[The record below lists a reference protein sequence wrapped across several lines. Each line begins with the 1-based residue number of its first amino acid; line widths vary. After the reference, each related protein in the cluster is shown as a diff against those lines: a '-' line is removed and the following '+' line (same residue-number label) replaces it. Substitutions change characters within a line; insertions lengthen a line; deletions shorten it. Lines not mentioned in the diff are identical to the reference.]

1 MLRLGLILALL
12 AGIGSLV
19 VTFLVTKPKVEELTG
34 NLASTTEQ
42 LNSTQQQLADTT
54 KREKAAAAA
63 AEKAQQEL
71 ATTRTDLETKTREAS
86 VQKSRADKLDTDL
99 NKTVKEK
106 NDAQAQLAQWD
117 ALGVKPEQVTQLR
130 VDLRKTGEERDALK
144 DERELFLRKVAE
156 LSTRL
161 DKYEQPEK
169 KVVLPAGLRG
179 KVKAVGAQQDFVL
192 LDIGADRKVLEGG
205 EMLVRRG
212 DKLVGKVRIVTVE
225 SNRSI
230 ANLLPEWKQGDV
242 LVAEDDDVL
251 Y

>member
-19 VTFLVTKPKVEELTG
+19 VTFLVTKPKVEELTS
-34 NLASTTEQ
+34 NLASTTQQ
-42 LNSTQQQLADTT
+42 LNDTQQQLTETT
-54 KREKAAAAA
+54 KREKAATAA

-71 ATTRTDLETKTREAS
+71 ASTKTELETKTQEAS
-86 VQKSRADKLDTDL
+86 VQRTRADKLDTDL
-99 NKTVKEK
+99 NKTIKEK

-130 VDLRKTGEERDALK
+130 VDLRKTGEERDALR
-144 DERELFLRKVAE
+144 DEKELFLRKVAQ
-156 LSTRL
+156 LQTRL

-169 KVVLPAGLRG
+169 KVELPAGLKG
-179 KVKAVGAQQDFVL
+179 NVLAVGPQQDFVL
-192 LDIGADRKVLEGG
+192 LDIGANNGVLERG

-225 SNRSI
+225 ATRSI
-230 ANLLPEWKQGDV
+230 GNLLPEWKQGDV
-242 LVAEDDDVL
+242 LVAEKDVVL